1 MKENL
6 QKLSNFTS
14 PITVK
19 LKQISRRKKWGKN
32 SPKNKFSN
40 IKTQKCIYKNDTKKC
55 GAKAP
60 HSVIS
65 VQFEALEISHFCVF
79 RHIILNW
86 NNWNN
91 PLKRI
96 SRGIMNNLCAPN
108 MCAIHKK
115 ILYVSREKKIR
126 GNNEERFFY
135 FINETVNLTVY

>member
-55 GAKAP
+55 GANTP

-79 RHIILNW
+79 RHIILN
-86 NNWNN
+86 
-91 PLKRI
+91 
-96 SRGIMNNLCAPN
+96 
-108 MCAIHKK
+108 
-115 ILYVSREKKIR
+115 
-126 GNNEERFFY
+126 
-135 FINETVNLTVY
+135 